1 MRAIVLI
8 FAALVCISCSD
19 TTKTSLDTQAVPE
32 APVTPVEPDTPEVP
46 ETPEAVINFV
56 PDNNTPYATIKELE
70 VLSSNPENVHYKV
83 ARVIVLQDV
92 LSDEV
97 NKYDKSFAL
106 SYTPVIIHGL
116 DGRAQY
122 YEYRLTKDGNAY
134 RSYAVMVLKHQGVG
148 VVTKK
153 DLASD
158 YSANKKGMKVVAPIY
173 PSRYGLANT
182 ISHSRNRNSIINQ
195 QFYIPGMDKTVGL
208 SELLDGT
215 EIGAKLNEPATRGV
229 VDENLVDLLVADM
242 DDPKFWSAMETS
254 SSQFSQMR
262 NAEGED
268 NMTQQINDNYNK
280 IKQLNIESFKSMD
293 AEMKRVISLSQE
305 EVEKQ
310 LINAKEASDKLT
322 PPSTR
327 AYDGNTGHVYAHK
340 VIDSANKHGHYWKRI
355 QELWDGNG
363 TLWCGPGAV
372 SMIMYAYYY
381 KANSYFSGTN
391 AINFANILSYA
402 NYINMRWLGVPP
414 MHFLEFEDFFH
425 DKGQDIQYGNGAIWW
440 DSTAIKA
447 YNHINSGSPIIF
459 HTWFHWIIGFEAKS
473 ELHKRGWWIFSYY
486 ERVRTFRMTDN
497 GNQGKGHGDFTWWMA
512 EYNPNL
518 LWMHPVVLD

>member
-1 MRAIVLI
+1 MRAIILI

-56 PDNNTPYATIKELE
+56 PDNNTPYATIEELE

-83 ARVIVLQDV
+83 ARVIVLQEV

-134 RSYAVMVLKHQGVG
+134 RSYAVMVLKHQAVG
-148 VVTKK
+148 VVTRQ

-195 QFYIPGMDKTVGL
+195 KFYIPGMDEEVGL
-208 SELLDGT
+208 ADLLEGT
-215 EIGAKLNEPATRGV
+215 EIGEKLNEPSTRGV

-242 DDPKFWSAMETS
+242 DDPKFWSAMKTS
-254 SSQFSQMR
+254 STQFSQMR
-262 NAEGED
+262 NAEGGD
-268 NMTQQINDNYNK
+268 NMTQQINESYNEK
-280 IKQLNIESFKSMD
+280 KQLNIEEFKSMD
-293 AEMKRVISLSQE
+293 AEMQRVISLSQE
-305 EVEKQ
+305 EAEKQ
-310 LINAKEASDKLT
+310 LVEAKEAEDKLT

-327 AYDGNTGHVYAHK
+327 ASWVPRARTHAYK
-340 VIDSANKHGHYWKRI
+340 VFPYQGMHGYYWKTIR
-355 QELWDGNG
+355 ELGG
-363 TLWCGPGAV
+363 SLACGPGAIA
-372 SMIMYAYYY
+372 MIMYAYYY
-381 KANSYFSGTN
+381 KTYTLDKNY
-391 AINFANILSYA
+391 FANILWWA
-402 NYINMRWLGVPP
+402 NYYNKSGGDRAKSMVHW
-414 MHFLEFEDFFH
+414 EFDNFFERY
-425 DKGQDIQYGNGAIWW
+425 GQDLQFGNGFIWRNNI
-440 DSTAIKA
+440 AAKA
-447 YNHINSGSPIIF
+447 FRHIQSGSPILF
-459 HTWFHWIIGFEAKS
+459 LTWGHWLIGFESIYYTKTY
-473 ELHKRGWWIFSYY
+473 RWWIFSSTWHQ
-486 ERVRTFRMTDN
+486 RNFRMTDN
-497 GNQGKGHGDFTWWMA
+497 GYKGKHHTDYTFWWGD
-512 EYNPNL
+512 NHPL
-518 LWMHPVVLD
+518 LFWMHPVVLR